1 MSTNA
6 PGYLIALEGIDG
18 AGKSTQ
24 AARLERRIASNG
36 RTVLRL
42 HEPTRGP
49 FGARLRAL
57 MSEGRDSCPPEL
69 EFELFLRDREQNV
82 RENIRPALVRG
93 AVVILDRYYISS
105 MAYQGAR
112 GLDPVEIRRANEAI
126 APVPDLLII
135 FDLPVAVALDR
146 IRRRAPDGPNLFE
159 REDQLLRAKTI
170 LDGLDGFPRLVRVD
184 AMLPEDELEGE
195 IARALDDAASATSPQ
210 P

>member
-1 MSTNA
+1 MSTNS

-24 AARLERRIASNG
+24 AARLERRIASEG

-49 FGARLRAL
+49 HGARLRAL
-57 MSEGRDSCPPEL
+57 MSEGRDACPPEL
-69 EFELFLRDREQNV
+69 EFELFLSDREQNV
-82 RENIRPALVRG
+82 RENIRPSLQRG
-93 AVVILDRYYISS
+93 DVVILDRYYISS

-112 GLDPVEIRRANEAI
+112 GLDPVEIRRANEGI
-126 APVPDLLII
+126 APVPDLVII

-159 REDQLLRAKTI
+159 REDQLLRAKSI
-170 LDGLDGFPRLVRVD
+170 FDALQGFPRIACVD
-184 AMLPEDELEGE
+184 ATLPEDDLERE
-195 IARALDDAASATSPQ
+195 IARIATPI